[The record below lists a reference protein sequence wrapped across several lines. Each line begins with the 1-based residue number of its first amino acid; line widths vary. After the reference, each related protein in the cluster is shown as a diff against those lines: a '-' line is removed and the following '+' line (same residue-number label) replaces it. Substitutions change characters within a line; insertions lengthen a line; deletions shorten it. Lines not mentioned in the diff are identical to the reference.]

1 MVLFSQLR
9 VNRGGY
15 KLISIKQRVEEVI
28 SICKNKFQFYKPYTS
43 SHFLFFIM
51 KCLIIAAGKG
61 SRLQSI
67 ADLKPL
73 IPLKNI
79 PLIERVVNSAIEAGA
94 DDFYVV
100 VGYKGA
106 DVRAH
111 LEKVGRSKSVS
122 ITVIENKD
130 WERANGISVL
140 KAQPY
145 LNEPFLLMMA
155 DHIFDP
161 EIARLLI
168 SQSENNE
175 GLLLAVDENLGNSF
189 VDMDDVTRVL
199 TQDNRIKNIGKG
211 IETYNCFDTGIFLC
225 DPVLFAAINNSSK
238 KGDESLSGGVR
249 NLARQ
254 GKAKTVPINGSFWCD
269 IDDPTNFKQAEE
281 YLTSSVKNCV

>member
-1 MVLFSQLR
+1 M
-9 VNRGGY
+9 
-15 KLISIKQRVEEVI
+15 LISIKQRVEEVL
-28 SICKNKFQFYKPYTS
+28 SICKNKFQFYKPCTS
-43 SHFLFFIM
+43 PQFLFFIM

-79 PLIERVVNSAIEAGA
+79 PLIERVVDSAMEAGA

-122 ITVIENKD
+122 IKVIENKD

-225 DPVLFAAINNSSK
+225 DPVLFAAINDSSK

>member
-1 MVLFSQLR
+1 
-9 VNRGGY
+9 
-15 KLISIKQRVEEVI
+15 
-28 SICKNKFQFYKPYTS
+28 
-43 SHFLFFIM
+43 M

-79 PLIERVVNSAIEAGA
+79 PLIERVIDSAIEAGA

-106 DVRAH
+106 GVRAH
-111 LEKVGRSKSVS
+111 LEKVGRSKSIS

-140 KAQPY
+140 KGQPY

-168 SQSENNE
+168 SQSDNNE

-189 VDMDDVTRVL
+189 VDMGDVTRVL

-225 DPVLFAAINNSSK
+225 DPVFFAAINDSSK

-254 GKAKTVPINGSFWCD
+254 GKAKTVPINDSFWCD
-269 IDDPTNFKQAEE
+269 IDDPKNFKQAEE
-281 YLTSSVKNCV
+281 YLTSLVENCFS

>member
-1 MVLFSQLR
+1 M
-9 VNRGGY
+9 NRGGY

-28 SICKNKFQFYKPYTS
+28 SICKNKFQFYKPYTLP
-43 SHFLFFIM
+43 HFLFFIM

-79 PLIERVVNSAIEAGA
+79 PLIERVIGSAMEAGA

-106 DVRAH
+106 DVRAY

-175 GLLLAVDENLGNSF
+175 GLLLAVDENLENSF

-225 DPVLFAAINNSSK
+225 DPVLFAAINDSSK

-269 IDDPTNFKQAEE
+269 IDDPANFKQAEA
-281 YLTSSVKNCV
+281 YLISSIKNCV

>member
-1 MVLFSQLR
+1 
-9 VNRGGY
+9 
-15 KLISIKQRVEEVI
+15 
-28 SICKNKFQFYKPYTS
+28 
-43 SHFLFFIM
+43 M

-79 PLIERVVNSAIEAGA
+79 PLIERVVDSAMEAGA

-106 DVRAH
+106 DVRAY

-175 GLLLAVDENLGNSF
+175 GLLLAVDENLENSF

-225 DPVLFAAINNSSK
+225 DPVLFAAINDSSK

-281 YLTSSVKNCV
+281 YLISSVKNCV